1 MTAKEIFGKRLLR
14 ARKSQGVS
22 LRSLS
27 EALNQMV
34 SHTQLAKYEAGK
46 DLPSGPVVMAL
57 SEYFGMAVDDFF
69 RTQDFSSTKMAF
81 RKLQST
87 PKKEEG
93 RIRNLISARTAR
105 YLELEDIV
113 NSEKQNKLAKR
124 VCSSSEEAEDAA
136 VWLRKKFG
144 IEAAAIANLT
154 ELLEENCVKIF
165 EIEAP
170 LSFFGCS
177 GWVSSSGRQE
187 MPLIVLNKDLNRD
200 VCRKRFTIAH
210 ELGHLVLN
218 FPEGESDKNMEAF
231 CHRFAGAFLL
241 PGDALKRQIG
251 EKRGSVLWRELF
263 LLKQE
268 YGISAI
274 AVVCR
279 LFNLDIISEARYV
292 ALNKERNRFGWHKEE
307 PCPFSGVEDCLRFRQ
322 LVYRGMSEKLLSDS
336 KAAYLLEMGIDE
348 LHRDLLI
355 SRTCGADAK

>member
-1 MTAKEIFGKRLLR
+1 MTAKETFAKRLSL
-14 ARKSQGVS
+14 ARRSQGVS

-27 EALNQMV
+27 EALDRMV

-46 DLPSGPVVMAL
+46 DFPSGPVVMAL
-57 SEYFGMAVDDFF
+57 ARYFGTAVDDFF
-69 RTQDFSSTKMAF
+69 RVQDFSSTKMAF
-81 RKLQST
+81 RKLQSMS
-87 PKKEEG
+87 KREEG

-105 YLELEDIV
+105 YLDLEDLV
-113 NSEKQNKLAKR
+113 NAEKQNKLPKR
-124 VCSSSEEAEDAA
+124 VCSSAEEAEEAA

-165 EIEAP
+165 EIDAP
-170 LSFFGCS
+170 SSFFGCS
-177 GWVSSSGRQE
+177 GWVSSGDGQKT
-187 MPLIVLNKDLNRD
+187 PLIVLNKDLNRD

-274 AVVCR
+274 AVVRR
-279 LFNLDIISEARYV
+279 LYDLSIINPARYQ
-292 ALNKERNRFGWHKEE
+292 ALNKERNRLGWHKEE

-336 KAAYLLEMGIDE
+336 KAAYFLEMGIDE